1 VRLVFAG
8 TPEPARVVLEKLSE
22 QHEIALVLTRPDA
35 SSGRSRH
42 VKESEVAAFAKS
54 HNWPVLKA
62 NKLEE
67 PELQVISKAEAD
79 LAVVVAYGVL
89 LPPEALKLMPWWN
102 LHFSELPSWRGAAPL
117 QYSLIHQRGQ
127 GFTIFQLDQ
136 GLDTGPIVESVSL
149 SLPIDK
155 PAGELLLDLA
165 TQGAERIL
173 HNLAS
178 SHALVPQFGEK
189 SYAPRISRSDAR
201 IDFNLLASEIQR
213 RVYAFNPEP
222 MSWCR
227 AKDSDL
233 RILSAR
239 AIGDVDW
246 NRVSS
251 EQIHPGEVLLDAGRV
266 LVGCGTGTRLE
277 LIQVQPAGGKIMSA
291 SDWYRG
297 FKGTKLD

>member
-1 VRLVFAG
+1 VRLIFAG

-22 QHEIALVLTRPDA
+22 QHEIALVLSRPDA
-35 SSGRSRH
+35 IAGRDRNA
-42 VKESEVAAFAKS
+42 KESEVAAFARS
-54 HNWPVLKA
+54 RGWPVLKS

-67 PELQVISKAEAD
+67 PELELIASVEAEM
-79 LAVVVAYGVL
+79 AVVVAYGVL
-89 LPPEALKLMPWWN
+89 LPPEALRLLPWWN

-136 GLDTGPIVESVSL
+136 GLDTGPIVESVAL
-149 SLPIDK
+149 SLPNDK
-155 PAGELLLDLA
+155 PAGELLMELA
-165 TQGAERIL
+165 NQGAERLL
-173 HNLAS
+173 HNLSS
-178 SHALVPQFGEK
+178 SHALVPQSGEK

-201 IDFNLLASEIQR
+201 IDFKLLASEIQR

-222 MSWCR
+222 MSWCK

-246 NRVSS
+246 NLVSS
-251 EQIHPGEVLLDAGRV
+251 EQIGSGEVLLDNGRV
-266 LVGCGTGTRLE
+266 IVGCGNGTRLE
-277 LIQVQPAGGKIMSA
+277 LVQVQPAGGRIMNA
-291 SDWYRG
+291 SEWYRG